1 MHCIICVFYGHF
13 GIESVPEPMSFALLK
28 TSNLNC
34 STGLFLVLQVT
45 VTDDELL
52 DLEHRLLNARYG
64 TELNDTQFQYGFPAG
79 ELKKV
84 VEHWLL
90 KFDWRIQEEQINQ
103 FPQFKTEIEGFDV
116 HFIHVLPASGKQ
128 NADGKTN
135 DGNIDRTTDGGP
147 TDGSTNSGAA
157 NAGATDVTEDGS
169 ANDGSPDISA
179 LDGTADGGATD
190 TITDSAATDGG
201 ATGAAEDGGNTD
213 GTTDGGDVIKGN
225 PDGDVV
231 TSCKH
236 PSFSHCM

>member
-1 MHCIICVFYGHF
+1 
-13 GIESVPEPMSFALLK
+13 MSFALLK

-34 STGLFLVLQVT
+34 STGLFLVLQVA

-90 KFDWRIQEEQINQ
+90 KFDWRIQEEQLNQ

-116 HFIHVLPASGKQ
+116 HFIHVLPASGKH

-135 DGNIDRTTDGGP
+135 DGNIDGTADGGP

-157 NAGATDVTEDGS
+157 DDGATDGTADGGV
-169 ANDGSPDISA
+169 NDGTPDSSA
-179 LDGTADGGATD
+179 IDGTADGGATD
-190 TITDSAATDGG
+190 TTIDSGATDGG
-201 ATGAAEDGGNTD
+201 ATGSATDPTIDSGAADGGATGGAEDGGNTD
-213 GTTDGGDVIKGN
+213 GTTDGGDVLKGN

-236 PSFSHCM
+236 PAK